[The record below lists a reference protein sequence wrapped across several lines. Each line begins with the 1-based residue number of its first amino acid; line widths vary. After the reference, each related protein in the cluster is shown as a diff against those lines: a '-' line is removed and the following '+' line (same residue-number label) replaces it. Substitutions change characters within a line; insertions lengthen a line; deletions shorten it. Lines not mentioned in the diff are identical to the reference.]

1 MSAPQQFD
9 LTAVERASST
19 WIKCEAFLTDRLK
32 KLREKND
39 RTMPPDETAQVRGE
53 IAALKALL
61 RLGREPMPP
70 IDGS

>member
-1 MSAPQQFD
+1 MSAPNEFD
-9 LTAVERASST
+9 LSAIERTSPT
-19 WIKCEAFLTDRLK
+19 WVKCEAFLTDRLK

-39 RTMPPDETAQVRGE
+39 KALPPLETAQVRGE

-70 IDGS
+70 IDG

>member
-1 MSAPQQFD
+1 MSAPKDFE
-9 LTAVERASST
+9 LSASERASPA
-19 WIKCEAFLTDRLK
+19 WVKADAFLKDRLQ

-39 RTMPPDETAQVRGE
+39 RLLPPDETAQVRGE

-70 IDGS
+70 IDG

>member
-1 MSAPQQFD
+1 MSAPQEFD
-9 LTAVERASST
+9 LTATDRASSV
-19 WIKCEAFLTDRLK
+19 WVKLEAFLKDRLQ

-39 RTMPPDETAQVRGE
+39 RTLPPDVTAAVRGE

-70 IDGS
+70 IDG

>member
-1 MSAPQQFD
+1 MSAPKDFE
-9 LTAVERASST
+9 LTAIERTSST
-19 WIKCEAFLTDRLK
+19 WVKCDRFLSERLQ

-39 RTMPPDETAQVRGE
+39 RVLPPDQTAALRGE

-70 IDGS
+70 IDG